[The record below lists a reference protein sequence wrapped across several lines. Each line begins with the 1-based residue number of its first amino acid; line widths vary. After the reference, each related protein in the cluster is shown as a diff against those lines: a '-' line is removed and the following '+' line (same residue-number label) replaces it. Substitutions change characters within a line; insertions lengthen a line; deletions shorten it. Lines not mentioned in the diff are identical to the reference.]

1 MKKTVLSVT
10 LAASVLALGA
20 CSGGDKETIVT
31 SKAGDI
37 SVADFNETAK
47 TLAGPA
53 IIQQMVSEKLL
64 ADKYEVTDKEIQEAY
79 DAMASQFGG
88 NFDKVLKEN
97 GLTEKDFKETL
108 RFPLLQEKALKDKAI
123 KEEDVKKYYE
133 QMKTELNG
141 RHILVADEKTAN
153 EVIAKIKGGAPF
165 ADVAKEYSTDTG
177 SAPKGGELGWFSVGA
192 MVEEFNDAAYA
203 LPLNTLSEPVK
214 TSFGYHIIE
223 ITDKRDVKGVGSFKD
238 EEDNIRTQMLGKLK
252 NTGEDQKIIKDIVAN
267 LAKDADV
274 KTSDK
279 EFKAAIDALSTTSE
293 EQAKKAEEAAK
304 KAEEDAKK
312 AEEKAA
318 KENKDNKDKSED
330 NKDKSE
336 DTESK

>member
-20 CSGGDKETIVT
+20 CSGGDKETVVT

-47 TLAGPA
+47 TLTGSFV
-53 IIQQMVSEKLL
+53 IQQMVSEKLL

-79 DAMASQFGG
+79 DKMATQFGD
-88 NFDKVLKEN
+88 NFDQVLQQS
-97 GLTEKDFKETL
+97 GLTEESFKETL
-108 RFPLLQEKALKDKAI
+108 RFQLLQEKALKDKAI

-153 EVIAKIKGGAPF
+153 EVIAKIKGGAAF

-177 SAPKGGELGWFSVGA
+177 SAEKGGELGWFSVGT
-192 MVEEFNDAAYA
+192 MVDEFNDAAYA
-203 LPLNTLSEPVK
+203 LELNTLSEPVK

-223 ITDKRDVKGVGSFKD
+223 ITDKRDVKDVGSYK
-238 EEDNIRTQMLGKLK
+238 EEKDNISSQMLAKLT
-252 NTGEDQKIIKDIVAN
+252 NTGEDKQILKDIVAN

-279 EFKAAIDALSTTSE
+279 DFKAAIEDLSTTSE
-293 EQAKKAEEAAK
+293 EQAKKAEE
-304 KAEEDAKK
+304 EAKK

-318 KENKDNKDKSED
+318 KESKEEKDNA
-330 NKDKSE
+330 E
-336 DTESK
+336 DTEKESK